1 MKKTI
6 TFLFAS
12 LLLMAVGVQ
21 AQQVNKLYAGDV
33 SCMKNMSIDMPFYLD
48 NTNPKVVG
56 LQFEVSVPEGVTLNT
71 SSSNC
76 KLDYTRVDDHQI
88 RIVSLGSRRYR
99 VMMLSPTNK
108 PVRANKGKLFTLSTT
123 VAADAPLQEGETY
136 PVTLSNVVIGD
147 SLATNVMTAYNNGSI
162 KLDPSPDFTAS
173 DVAVTSGDVTP
184 GGNISLSWNINNI
197 GSRASNGGWSEI
209 ITLVSDAT
217 GETCSLPTMHYTTP
231 LSAGSSV
238 ARTATVAVPKIVGIS
253 GSFKV
258 QIKIVPNSDSGEGAE
273 YQGNNTAV
281 SAASYQMNNML
292 YFTLPTERILETDDV
307 RNYTCYVERSGS
319 RTEAQTFTI
328 THSASDSRVTM
339 PTEVTIPQGKPSVYF
354 NLTVTGD
361 NIVGEEE
368 VTLTY
373 SIAAQNGYPSAE
385 GQVVIEDNDYPTL
398 RVKVTDDNDVEK
410 ESYAEG
416 DVICVEI
423 SSDLPITKDV
433 EVKLSTDKGERLADM
448 PGSVTLSASAP
459 SLKTYFPITQD
470 NIIHFEESATI
481 TASAT
486 RFNQGQYTIMIADD
500 DMPSFT
506 ISISKDAIAESEGAK
521 AALVTIVRSG
531 YMTPEVTFRLGQRMP
546 DGSSCNQLFFPSNTV
561 KLKKDQEKVEFY
573 IGVLDDNQSQGSR
586 DVVLTA
592 AVYSKSCN
600 CQAGAASAGLL
611 EQTVNIVDNDGPCYT
626 LTSGN
631 SNVLEGNDVTFT
643 VHVNTT
649 QHTQNIPLTVT
660 CNKPSLVELPAPGTV
675 VLPAGQTSVTFTAR
689 VKSNDV
695 QGDTQQLKFK
705 VQTVEGNGY
714 ASTWGRGE
722 CIVMAT
728 DQTLPDAV
736 VKGLRIISNII
747 QVNDSM
753 VVEIDIENRGF
764 ATLKADTPVPIQYRF
779 GKHKSNRYLER
790 DVLQGSFITQRDTL
804 PTLSVAGDYQLEAE
818 IDVNR
823 TIDEVD
829 KSNNISEPL
838 DFFMQPLF
846 TIAEMTTDKATYVND
861 EKVTISGRATGLQY
875 KNVDIEV
882 YIINN
887 SKRYKVKTQTDDS
900 GNFTVEWTPTG
911 NLAGHFSVGACEPG
925 GKLTTETTSFEVYGM
940 RRNDSGFLLKE
951 MEENETAAE
960 GFFEVCNHG
969 SLPLHNIKVTIE
981 GTPANATITTRT
993 TKIASLGV
1001 QQHTRVY
1008 YTITGLTRSEGDD
1021 WQTATLHLQSD
1032 EGAVYDQP
1040 VYFFV
1045 HPSTPVLKANISKIN
1060 TTMTPG
1066 KVIDYPITIRN
1077 EGRAETGEM
1086 VLDLGNL
1093 EWLRASTPVK
1103 MPSLKQF
1110 EEATIVLQLAPS
1122 SSMELNS
1129 ITTGQLAIN
1138 CPETD
1143 TGLMLPFRIETVSE
1157 DKGTLVIDVWDEF
1170 TSNNKA
1176 NDGPH
1181 VEGAVVNV
1189 LHPVTRQLLRQMETG
1204 SDGLATFEQLPCGN
1218 YIVAVTHPKHTS
1230 YQDNVMVTAGR
1241 TETYRAFISYSSI
1254 TIEMKYEPTEIED
1267 EYNIVT
1273 TMSYETNVPA
1283 PVVVMDMPDKIVLE
1297 EIQTP
1302 YLFYVNLTNVGL
1314 IAAEKTRFSIAHEAN
1329 GYTFT
1334 PLLEGPWRLLPQ
1346 QTLTIP
1352 VEINK
1357 KEEGDEGAR
1366 QTGPMFLGSP
1376 LEAPEAR
1383 KARLRSVGAAT
1394 ACGVAALAQFVN
1406 NCASGGSDAEIEQQV
1421 QRMMQIADACSG
1433 GGGGGGTGDFQMP
1446 SGGQGKPGGGGT
1458 TSQGQGHTGSGS
1470 SGGGGAS
1477 VVHCDTDLQEH
1488 ADGYFLQ
1495 LISMPYSWLGWSTAV
1510 YSAFEQGDWT
1520 SLLFNV
1526 FGSFLKFKL
1535 AAANSMH
1542 KELLGQLYD
1551 LAVNIYGFYSAA
1563 HSSKQTNAA
1572 EEENEEDKGPS
1583 TRPKK
1588 AIWLS
1593 NTYTPPSFTPI
1604 KDSDGKIYSFN
1615 GYMEKVG
1622 QKFRNLWLDI
1632 ERGRHRLQ
1640 GVSEELDEPVYVTDQ
1655 FFDEAKPSDIG
1666 DTEHPAWM
1674 PSPMRVWNDNHTI
1687 ALYDYYHSLALLH
1700 EIYGNW
1706 SFLFLTNEIMAC
1718 HADSLQ
1724 TYINDPNKQ
1733 FDSNIK
1739 PNGNGFDLVLRDF
1752 TFGEFEY
1759 DFIYTQEH
1767 PGKAIIRRFKNTIL
1781 KMRGEELTEDVDNY
1795 IHEDVVMACI
1805 ERLKKSKRLINRAGY
1820 DDQAQMLNTEN
1831 KKLEEY
1837 LSQPRSSVCS
1847 SVKLQLEQKLT
1858 MTRQAVRGTLTV
1870 HNGSD
1875 TQPMTDV
1882 KLKLTVTDP
1891 EGNVADSRIMQINTE
1906 RKTGFTGEDDFESG
1920 WTLAA
1925 GGTGTAKILFIP
1937 THNAAPEEPVQYTFA
1952 GTISF
1957 TDPFTGASMTRD
1969 LEVER
1974 LTVNPSPMLDLTYFL
1989 QRDILG
1995 DDPLTENVVE
2005 PLIPSQFTLLV
2016 NNKGKGDATKVHML
2030 TNQPEIIE
2038 NEKGLMID
2046 FQVES
2051 SQLNGGDKTLA
2062 MGQSVATDFGDIPS
2076 GKASLAQWWLTSS
2089 LTGHFTEYN
2098 VEATHAT
2105 SYDNPDLSL
2114 IDQVSIHELIRQIQL
2129 PGVANTSDGTTA
2141 PDNYAFLVNDEAD
2154 YHDYPDQLYT
2164 IDGSKVPVVTATS
2177 ATWQQLDATQW
2188 RMKVTATATGWNYGN
2203 TPDPTGGT
2211 HTVKRITRLSDNSEI
2226 PVVNFWQTDRTLVDG
2241 NEPKYENLIHYA
2253 DMMPITGETYI
2264 VEFEP
2269 KVQGKLAVTQ
2279 ISGVPDGN
2287 SFIRDKVG
2295 TIDITFNTPVDDA
2308 TFTTDDL
2315 TLMHQGKKLD
2325 LSGLTLV
2332 KVNEQTFRTDLTN
2345 LTTFLDPSNERQIQ
2359 DGYYYLTVSTFGI
2372 RDADGIAGET
2382 SKSVG
2387 WTQTEDGKAMLTM
2400 LVEPEGT
2407 GTVTPGTSKQDFFA
2421 EVTLT
2426 AVPNT
2431 GCSFVGWRV
2440 DDKIVSTLPT
2450 VTYGMFGAQTITA
2463 VFQPLSVRVNAVYN
2477 ENRGYVSG
2485 GNGMFDWGS
2494 EVKLKAEPN
2503 DGYYFDGWYSAWSK
2517 DAEGVEYYSGLL
2529 SSDPTYVF
2537 TVTDWT
2543 TCYARFEQEETVNV
2557 SLLVDADDNTS
2568 AFDNP
2573 HGKYYVVTS
2582 DRLLKSWQWNPVCL
2596 PFSLSEQQ
2604 INKLWGYATQ
2614 ILRLTSVVNGDMHF
2628 SYQHDII
2635 AGVPYLLKPERTVTV
2650 PKWEFKGDNIKIA
2663 EEPVAD
2669 GNGSYM
2675 FVGNYT
2681 PHDWNFSRPDN
2692 GIEYYYGVSSGKMIK
2707 AKTTTARLQGLRAYF
2722 VLPSGVSNARIFF
2735 DDIVT
2740 GISEEVSAEGII
2752 GPTRIYSIQGQYMG
2766 ESLQGLPK
2774 GIYIINGKKQ
2784 LVK

>member
-12 LLLMAVGVQ
+12 LLLMAVGAQ

-56 LQFEVSVPEGVTLNT
+56 LQFEVSVPEGVSINASQ
-71 SSSNC
+71 SSC

-108 PVRANKGKLFTLSTT
+108 PVRANKGKLFTLNTT
-123 VAADAPLQEGETY
+123 VAADAPMQEGGTY

-147 SLATNVMTAYNNGSI
+147 SLGSNVMTAYNNGSI
-162 KLDPSPDFTAS
+162 KIEPSPDFTAS
-173 DVAVTSGDVTP
+173 DVAVTSGEVTP

-197 GSRASNGGWSEI
+197 GTRASNGGWSEN
-209 ITLVSDAT
+209 ITLVSDDT
-217 GETCSLPTMHYTTP
+217 GESLLLTTMHYTTP
-231 LSAGSSV
+231 LAAGGSV
-238 ARTATVAVPKIVGIS
+238 ARTATVLVPKITGIS
-253 GSFKV
+253 GNFKV
-258 QIKIVPNSDSGEGAE
+258 QLKIVPNSDSGEGAE

-281 SAASYQMNNML
+281 SAASYQMNNVL
-292 YFTLPTERILETDDV
+292 YFTLPSDRIIETNDV
-307 RNYTCYVERSGS
+307 RNYTCMIERSGS
-319 RTEAQTFTI
+319 RTEEQTFTI
-328 THSASDSRVTM
+328 THGASDSRVTM
-339 PTEVTIPQGKPSVYF
+339 PTAVTIPQGKPSARF
-354 NLTVTGD
+354 DLTVTGD
-361 NIVGEEE
+361 DIVGEEE

-486 RFNQGQYTIMIADD
+486 RFNQGQYTIIIADD

-521 AALVTIVRSG
+521 AALVTIERSG
-531 YMTPEVTFRLGQRMP
+531 NMTPEVTFRLGQRLP
-546 DGSSCNQLFFPSNTV
+546 DGGSCNQLYLPSSTV
-561 KLKKDQEKVEFY
+561 KMKKDQAKVEFY

-611 EQTVNIVDNDGPCYT
+611 EQTVNIVDNDGPHYT
-626 LTSGN
+626 LTAAS
-631 SNVLEGNDVTFT
+631 SNVLEGSEVALT
-643 VHVNTT
+643 VSVNTT
-649 QHTQNIPLTVT
+649 QHTQDIPLAVT
-660 CNKPSLVELPAPGTV
+660 CNKPALVELPAEGAV
-675 VLPAGQTSVTFTAR
+675 VLPARQSSVTFTAR

-714 ASTWGRGE
+714 AGTWGSGS

-823 TIDEVD
+823 TINEVY
-829 KSNNISEPL
+829 KGNNVSQPL

-887 SKRYKVKTQTDDS
+887 SKRYKVKTKTDDS
-900 GNFTVEWTPTG
+900 GNFTAEWTPTG

-951 MEENETAAE
+951 MEEGETASE
-960 GFFEVCNHG
+960 GYFEVYNHG
-969 SLPLHNIKVTIE
+969 TLPLRNIRATAI
-981 GTPANATITTRT
+981 GMPSNATITTT
-993 TKIASLGV
+993 TISSLASKKFA
-1001 QQHTRVY
+1001 RIY
-1008 YTITGLTRSEGDD
+1008 YTIHGITRSEGDD
-1021 WQTATLHLQSD
+1021 WQTVTLRLQSD

-1093 EWLRASTPVK
+1093 EWLRASTPVR

-1110 EEATIVLQLAPS
+1110 EEATVVLQLAPS
-1122 SSMELNS
+1122 SSMALNS
-1129 ITTGQLAIN
+1129 VTTGQLAIN

-1170 TSNNKA
+1170 TTNNKA

-1283 PVVVMDMPDKIVLE
+1283 PVVVIDMPDKIVVE

-1366 QTGPMFLGSP
+1366 QTGPLFLGSP
-1376 LEAPEAR
+1376 LQAPEAR

-1406 NCASGGSDAEIEQQV
+1406 NCGSGGSDAEIEQQV
-1421 QRMMQIADACSG
+1421 NRMMQIAEACG
-1433 GGGGGGTGDFQMP
+1433 GGPGGTGTGNFPMP
-1446 SGGQGKPGGGGT
+1446 SNGQGKPGGGGT
-1458 TSQGQGHTGSGS
+1458 STQGQGSTGSSG
-1470 SGGGGAS
+1470 SGGGGGVA
-1477 VVHCDTDLQEH
+1477 VVHCDTDLAEH
-1488 ADGYFLQ
+1488 ADDYFLDLLKQ
-1495 LISMPYSWLGWSTAV
+1495 LFPPLKWPLDLYDLL
-1510 YSAFEQGDWT
+1510 QGDWDADDW
-1520 SLLFNV
+1520 LEHIFDLA
-1526 FGSFLKFKL
+1526 LKGKIDKWTD
-1535 AAANSMH
+1535 SW
-1542 KELLGQLYD
+1542 KYKDLYD
-1551 LAVNIYGFYSAA
+1551 WIENCYDFYKNVKESTGARPQMTDRYE
-1563 HSSKQTNAA
+1563 QT
-1572 EEENEEDKGPS
+1572 EDDSIRYNK
-1583 TRPKK
+1583 PKK
-1588 AIWLS
+1588 ISFVSPSEGPIFFFGAI
-1593 NTYTPPSFTPI
+1593 F
-1604 KDSDGKIYSFN
+1604 KDSNGNACSFEEL
-1615 GYMEKVG
+1615 MA
-1622 QKFRNLWLDI
+1622 DI
-1632 ERGRHRLQ
+1632 GRGFKKQWKKLERGRQRISGL
-1640 GVSEELDEPVYVTDQ
+1640 SEELEEPMFITDRH
-1655 FFDEAKPSDIG
+1655 FTEEKPSDIG
-1666 DTEHPAWM
+1666 NINHPDWYPSAMRAWE
-1674 PSPMRVWNDNHTI
+1674 DNSI
-1687 ALYDYYHSLALLH
+1687 APLYHYYHSLEIMH
-1700 EIYGNW
+1700 EIYGDW
-1706 SFLFLTNEIMAC
+1706 TFMLLPDDDLESLS
-1718 HADSLQ
+1718 DSLSSF
-1724 TYINDPNKQ
+1724 INNPDKEFVSIYKDLDAPKGELAII
-1733 FDSNIK
+1733 FMHLVG
-1739 PNGNGFDLVLRDF
+1739 GNPMAHVYQRWKNTVLR
-1752 TFGEFEY
+1752 
-1759 DFIYTQEH
+1759 
-1767 PGKAIIRRFKNTIL
+1767 L
-1781 KMRGEELTEDVDNY
+1781 RGEEPTNDVDNY
-1795 IHEDVVMACI
+1795 IHFDVIKDCLTRMKQAQ
-1805 ERLKKSKRLINRAGY
+1805 KLINRAGY
-1820 DDQAQMLNTEN
+1820 DDQAQMLNAEN
-1831 KKLEEY
+1831 KKLAEY

-1952 GTISF
+1952 GSISF

-1995 DDPLTENVVE
+1995 DDPLTEGVVE
-2005 PLIPSQFTLLV
+2005 PLVPSQFTLLV
-2016 NNKGKGDATKVHML
+2016 NNKGKGDATKVHMV
-2030 TNQPEIIE
+2030 TNQPEIID
-2038 NEKGLMID
+2038 NEKGLMIE

-2098 VEATHAT
+2098 VAATHAT

-2129 PGVANTSDGTTA
+2129 PGVANTSDGSTA
-2141 PDNYAFLVNDEAD
+2141 PDNYAFLVNDEDD

-2188 RMKVTATATGWNYGN
+2188 RMKVTASATGWNYGN

-2211 HTVKRITRLSDNSEI
+2211 HIVKRITRLSDNSEI

-2241 NEPKYENLIHYA
+2241 NEPRYENLIHYA
-2253 DMMPITGETYI
+2253 DMMPVTGETYI

-2400 LVEPEGT
+2400 LVEPEGA

-2426 AVPNT
+2426 ATPNT

-2517 DAEGVEYYSGLL
+2517 DAEGVEHYSGLL
-2529 SSDPTYVF
+2529 SSDPTYAF

>member
-1 MKKTI
+1 MKKTLV
-6 TFLFAS
+6 FLFTS
-12 LLLMAVGVQ
+12 LLFMAVEAQ
-21 AQQVNKLYAGDV
+21 AQQVNKLYAGNV

-56 LQFEVSVPEGVTLNT
+56 LQFEVSVPEGVTINT

-88 RIVSLGSRRYR
+88 RIASLGSRRYR
-99 VMMLSPTNK
+99 VMMLSPTNQ
-108 PVRANKGKLFTLSTT
+108 PVRANKGKVFTLSTT

-136 PVTLSNVVIGD
+136 PVTISNVVIGD
-147 SLATNVMTAYNNGSI
+147 SLATNVMTAYTNGSI
-162 KLDPSPDFTAS
+162 KIEPSPDFTAS

-184 GGNISLSWNINNI
+184 GGNILLSWNINNI

-292 YFTLPTERILETDDV
+292 YFTLPSDRIIETNDV
-307 RNYTCYVERSGS
+307 RNYTCMIERSGS
-319 RTEAQTFTI
+319 RTEEQTFTI
-328 THSASDSRVTM
+328 THGASDSRVTM
-339 PTEVTIPQGKPSVYF
+339 PTAVTIPQGKPSARF
-354 NLTVTGD
+354 DLTVTGD
-361 NIVGEEE
+361 DIVGEEE

-373 SIAAQNGYPSAE
+373 SIAAQHGYPSAE

-398 RVKVTDDNDVEK
+398 SVKITDANGTEK

-416 DVICVEI
+416 EDIRIEI
-423 SSDLPITKDV
+423 SSDLPVTKDV

-448 PGSVTLSASAP
+448 PGSVTLGASQ
-459 SLKTYFPITQD
+459 LKATVAFPITQD
-470 NIIHFEESATI
+470 NIIHFEESATV

-486 RFNQGQYTIMIADD
+486 RFNQGQQTIMIADD
-500 DMPSFT
+500 DMPTLSM
-506 ISISKDAIAESEGAK
+506 SISKDAIAESEGSR
-521 AALVTIVRSG
+521 AARVTILRSG
-531 YMTPEVTFRLGQRMP
+531 NMTPEVTFRLGQRMP

-561 KLKKDQEKVEFY
+561 KLKKDKEKVEFY

-611 EQTVNIVDNDGPCYT
+611 EQTVNIVDNDGPHYM
-626 LTSGN
+626 LTAAN

-643 VHVNTT
+643 VNVNTT

-660 CNKPSLVELPAPGTV
+660 CSKPSLVELPAPGTV

-714 ASTWGRGE
+714 ASTWGRGS

-764 ATLKADTPVPIQYRF
+764 ATLKADSPVPIQYRF
-779 GKHKSNRYLER
+779 GNLKNNRYLER
-790 DVLQGSFITQRDTL
+790 DVLQGAFITQRDTL

-829 KSNNISEPL
+829 KSNNISEPV

-846 TIAEMTTDKATYVND
+846 TVAEIATDKAAYVND
-861 EKVTISGRATGLQY
+861 ERVTVSGRATGLQY

-887 SKRYKVKTQTDDS
+887 SKRYKVKTKTDDT
-900 GNFTVEWTPTG
+900 GNFMAEWTPTG
-911 NLAGHFSVGACEPG
+911 NIAGHFAVGACAPG
-925 GKLTTETTSFEVYGM
+925 DKLTTELTSFEVYGM
-940 RRNDSGFLLKE
+940 RRYDSGFLLKE

-960 GFFEVCNHG
+960 GFFEVYNHG
-969 SLPLHNIKVTIE
+969 LLPLHNIKVTIE

-1077 EGRAETGEM
+1077 EGRGETGEM

-1093 EWLRASTPVK
+1093 EWLRASTPVR

-1170 TSNNKA
+1170 TSNNRA

-1181 VEGAVVNV
+1181 VEGATVNV

-1241 TETYRAFISYSSI
+1241 TETYQAFISYSSI

-1283 PVVVMDMPDKIVLE
+1283 PVVVMDMPDKIVVE
-1297 EIQTP
+1297 EITTP

-1346 QTLTIP
+1346 QTVTVP

-1357 KEEGDEGAR
+1357 KEDDEEEGAR

-1376 LEAPEAR
+1376 LQAPEAR
-1383 KARLRSVGAAT
+1383 KAPARRSLGGVT

-1406 NCASGGSDAEIEQQV
+1406 NCASGGSDAEIKQQV
-1421 QRMMQIADACSG
+1421 NRMMQIAEACSG
-1433 GGGGGGTGDFQMP
+1433 GDGGGTGNGKFPMP
-1446 SGGQGKPGGGGT
+1446 PGGQGKPGGGGT
-1458 TSQGQGHTGSGS
+1458 PSQGQGHTGSGT

-1488 ADGYFLQ
+1488 ADDYFLDLLTKPFPSLKWVKIFKKGVFDDDWRGLYKEIFNKIGGKLWGKFLDKYGKDFKYQDLVAWIKGCYDFKKKIDNSTGNNSRQTDSYNDMMEEDSIGFSKPIMKSSFVSNMPISSEDNGGYF
-1495 LISMPYSWLGWSTAV
+1495 
-1510 YSAFEQGDWT
+1510 GDFSQEVGNYFRDMW
-1520 SLLFNV
+1520 
-1526 FGSFLKFKL
+1526 
-1535 AAANSMH
+1535 
-1542 KELLGQLYD
+1542 KEL
-1551 LAVNIYGFYSAA
+1551 
-1563 HSSKQTNAA
+1563 
-1572 EEENEEDKGPS
+1572 
-1583 TRPKK
+1583 
-1588 AIWLS
+1588 
-1593 NTYTPPSFTPI
+1593 
-1604 KDSDGKIYSFN
+1604 
-1615 GYMEKVG
+1615 
-1622 QKFRNLWLDI
+1622 
-1632 ERGRHRLQ
+1632 ERGRQR
-1640 GVSEELDEPVYVTDQ
+1640 VSGLSSELDEPLYLTDR
-1655 FFDEAKPSDIG
+1655 FYTKEKPADIG
-1666 DTEHPAWM
+1666 DMNHPEWY
-1674 PSPMRVWNDNHTI
+1674 PSAMRVWEDNRVAPVYH
-1687 ALYDYYHSLALLH
+1687 YYHTLALMH
-1700 EIYGNW
+1700 EVYGNW
-1706 SFLFLTNEIMAC
+1706 SFLVLTNHQMEMLSDTLNTFINNPDKKFKSFYHDLPYVGNRFFELFAYNPMA
-1718 HADSLQ
+1718 HV
-1724 TYINDPNKQ
+1724 Y
-1733 FDSNIK
+1733 
-1739 PNGNGFDLVLRDF
+1739 
-1752 TFGEFEY
+1752 
-1759 DFIYTQEH
+1759 
-1767 PGKAIIRRFKNTIL
+1767 RRWKNTVL
-1781 KMRGEELTEDVDNY
+1781 MMRGEELPEGADVDNY
-1795 IHEDVVMACI
+1795 IHPEIITACC
-1805 ERLKKSKRLINRAGY
+1805 ERLDQALTVINRAGY
-1820 DDQAQMLNTEN
+1820 DDQGQMLNAEN

-1937 THNAAPEEPVQYTFA
+1937 TNNAAPEEPVQYTFA

-1995 DDPLTENVVE
+1995 DDPLTEGVVE

-2016 NNKGKGDATKVHML
+2016 NNKGKGDATKVHMV

-2098 VEATHAT
+2098 VAATHAT
-2105 SYDNPDLSL
+2105 SYDSPDMSL
-2114 IDQVSIHELIRQIQL
+2114 IDQVSIHELIRQIEL

-2141 PDNYAFLVNDEAD
+2141 PDHYAFLVNDEED

-2164 IDGSKVPVVTATS
+2164 VDGSKLPVAE
-2177 ATWQQLDATQW
+2177 AAGAQWQQLDAAQW

-2269 KVQGKLAVTQ
+2269 KEQGKLAVQQ

-2359 DGYYYLTVSTFGI
+2359 DGYYNLTVSTFGI

-2400 LVEPEGT
+2400 LVEPEGA

-2517 DAEGVEYYSGLL
+2517 DAEGVEHYSGLL

-2557 SLLVDADDNTS
+2557 SLLEDNDDNTS

-2573 HGKYYVVTS
+2573 HGKLFVVTS

-2681 PHDWNFSRPDN
+2681 THDWNFSRPDN
-2692 GIEYYYGVSSGKMIK
+2692 GIEYYYGVSSGKIIK
-2707 AKTTTARLQGLRAYF
+2707 AKTTTAALKGLRAYF

-2766 ESLQGLPK
+2766 DSLQGLPK